1 MEASGGGSDPPIHS
15 EGARMA
21 LAYCHYHDEWYDE
34 DEQEVCSACEYDGW
48 LNEVVEVE
56 DCRAE
61 V

>member
-1 MEASGGGSDPPIHS
+1 
-15 EGARMA
+15 MA
-21 LAYCHYHDEWYDE
+21 LAYCHYHDEWYDD

-56 DCRAE
+56 DRRAE